1 MVGEDRVLKD
11 DLLEELDEFIW
22 QIGGHEGLH
31 SHGDIL
37 GVLHNTPIL
46 VATVNASFIH
56 SLQGWGSL
64 GAAGNGYKKVIT
76 YGILFIHKLPTEQ
89 TMDTSLC

>member
-11 DLLEELDEFIW
+11 DLLEELDQFIW

-37 GVLHNTPIL
+37 GVLHNTPLL
-46 VATVNASFIH
+46 VATEKVSFIH

-64 GAAGNGYKKVIT
+64 GAAGNGYKKVLNKYLIT
-76 YGILFIHKLPTEQ
+76 KGTVPV
-89 TMDTSLC
+89 

>member
-37 GVLHNTPIL
+37 GVLHTTL
-46 VATVNASFIH
+46 HF
-56 SLQGWGSL
+56 
-64 GAAGNGYKKVIT
+64 
-76 YGILFIHKLPTEQ
+76 
-89 TMDTSLC
+89 